1 MDRCDACTCPYPK
14 GDSSLRRMAIEA
26 RELGFDG
33 MVAVGEV
40 PPTGLSG
47 ITVLRGAVVR
57 AENPREVLR
66 QVRRLSGVCDVV
78 MVRARDARFNRAVV
92 TQPGIQTFHG
102 VHRIPRGGFD
112 HVCARAAAERGVAV
126 DLSIRPIIRYRGL
139 GRQRVLDRYA
149 DILRLHRRFEFPLTL
164 SSSAMSVLELRSS
177 RQWHHLASLFGM
189 EREEVDAAMKA
200 VGTLVNPPRPVEAV
214 E

>member
-14 GDSSLRRMAIEA
+14 GDSSSRRMAIEA

-33 MVAVGEV
+33 LVTLGDV
-40 PPTGLSG
+40 PADLSG

-66 QVRRLSGVCDVV
+66 QVRRLSGAGDLV
-78 MVRARDARFNRAVV
+78 MVRARDVRFNRAVV
-92 TQPGIQTFHG
+92 TQPGIHILCEL
-102 VHRIPRGGFD
+102 HRIPRGGFD
-112 HVCARAAAERGVAV
+112 HVTARAAAERGVAV

-149 DILRLHRRFEFPLTL
+149 DILRLHRRFGFPLTL
-164 SSSAMSVLELRSS
+164 SSSAMSVLELRSP
-177 RQWHHLASLFGM
+177 RQWHQLAPLFGM
-189 EREEVDAAMKA
+189 EKDEVDAAMKA
-200 VGTLVNPPRPVEAV
+200 VGTLVDPPRPVEVV